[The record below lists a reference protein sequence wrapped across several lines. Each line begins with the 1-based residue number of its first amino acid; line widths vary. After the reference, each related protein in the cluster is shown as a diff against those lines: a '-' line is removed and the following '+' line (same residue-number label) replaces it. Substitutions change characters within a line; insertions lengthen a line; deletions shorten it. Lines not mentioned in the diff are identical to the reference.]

1 MMDQM
6 SQEPGPTR
14 NEACQDLYISIK
26 ISTNNTHPD
35 SRKYKSLSDDFIMY
49 IVKKEVYKHQE
60 GELGS
65 QAGWVCFYRNHLL
78 ETIYIKIKKYT
89 ATKRRI
95 QILVRCMGSFML
107 LYQKVLEKRYAPE
120 GAFEVE
126 SSKYWNPLLWN
137 LNKQNTIKYRNAMNQ
152 HYNLNKKSI

>member
-14 NEACQDLYISIK
+14 DEACQDLYISIK
-26 ISTNNTHPD
+26 LSTNNT
-35 SRKYKSLSDDFIMY
+35 RSDDFIMY

-65 QAGWVCFYRNHLL
+65 QAGWTFFYKKHLL
-78 ETIYIKIKKYT
+78 ETIDIKIKKYT

-120 GAFEVE
+120 GTFEVE

-137 LNKQNTIKYRNAMNQ
+137 LNKQDTIKYRTTMNN
-152 HYNLNKKSI
+152 HYK